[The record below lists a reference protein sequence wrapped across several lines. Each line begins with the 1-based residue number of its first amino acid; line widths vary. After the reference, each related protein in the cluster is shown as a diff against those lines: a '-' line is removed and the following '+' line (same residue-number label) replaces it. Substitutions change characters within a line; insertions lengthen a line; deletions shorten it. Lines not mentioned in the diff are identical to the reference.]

1 LEKVIV
7 RFVKPT
13 FYWLLLHGPGGP
25 TGFGIEVEFPFILL
39 VALLLVA
46 LPVALPAIVLPL
58 VVWLLCII
66 VCACADIL
74 PKLIAASVPGANTPT
89 ANIVTANLNMLFIL
103 SYINK
108 VFI

>member
-39 VALLLVA
+39 VALLV
-46 LPVALPAIVLPL
+46 VALPAIVLPL

-66 VCACADIL
+66 VCACADTL

-89 ANIVTANLNMLFIL
+89 ANIVTANLNILFIL